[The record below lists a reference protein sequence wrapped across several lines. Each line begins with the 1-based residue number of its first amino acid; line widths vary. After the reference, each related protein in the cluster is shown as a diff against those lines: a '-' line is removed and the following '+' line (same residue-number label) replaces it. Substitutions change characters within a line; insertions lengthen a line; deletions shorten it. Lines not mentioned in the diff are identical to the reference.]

1 MCEGW
6 ESWGK
11 DWEGDGTLRT
21 HPRDGM
27 KSLIVRRENGGGLK
41 ESKML
46 INWKIII
53 SLLLS
58 KLLIIVTWLF
68 APSHW

>member
-27 KSLIVRRENGGGLK
+27 KSLIVRRENGGD
-41 ESKML
+41 
-46 INWKIII
+46 
-53 SLLLS
+53 
-58 KLLIIVTWLF
+58 
-68 APSHW
+68 